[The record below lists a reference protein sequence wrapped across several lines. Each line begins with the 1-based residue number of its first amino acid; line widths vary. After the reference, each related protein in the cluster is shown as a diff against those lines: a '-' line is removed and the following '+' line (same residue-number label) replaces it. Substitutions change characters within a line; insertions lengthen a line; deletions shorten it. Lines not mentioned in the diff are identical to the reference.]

1 MNTFTLPSFAR
12 RTAIAAA
19 VGLACVAA
27 QAQSEP
33 VEASISVGI
42 AHVDGS
48 GADKAI
54 FGQYNGLRDVSTAGS
69 LGLDYSL
76 RDPDAGKWVDFLGT
90 NLLGDTRELEFAWKN
105 PGVWTFTAGYGELT
119 RNEPLIVNSGLG
131 GVGTTALSI
140 NKLLAAGS
148 GADLDLSTKRT
159 SLGLGFSR
167 IISPQLQLSVDV
179 KTEEKNGA
187 RLFGALVNNGSCVS
201 VGSVVCL
208 DILSA
213 LLLPEPINSY
223 HSQLEA
229 RASYTLEN
237 LRVHATYYGSVY
249 SNSNATLSPVSGAA
263 TGIVPNY
270 LVALPPDNQAHQFDL
285 SGSYDISKAT
295 RTTFKLAWATAQQN
309 ADFPTGLA
317 GPLVSIAN
325 GSVLVTSPG
334 ARVDTTLAKFGF
346 SSRVSTQLSLLG
358 DIRYEDKDDKTNL
371 FNYNLNSANFSST
384 NHHLPNQ
391 KLQGKLQAS
400 WQFNSHHRGTLGAD
414 YESIDRGTYT
424 ASSILAG
431 VSAIRQKTH
440 ETGVRAELRSRVS
453 DELGG
458 AVTLS
463 SSQRDGSSWLQAAIP
478 GATGVTEVA
487 DSALTQAVLMPTMA
501 DRQRNKVRFS
511 ADWQP
516 NKDFNL
522 QVSAE
527 ESHDSYSSPSSLG
540 LQDARVRQLGLDWS
554 YNLSSAWALN
564 GYVSQGTQTMNQ
576 SLAAGSVLALDNTNL
591 ATSIGLIGKLSSTV
605 RMGANLGYLDDRTV
619 YAQSAANT
627 LPDVSY
633 SETSIK
639 VFATYQIEKN
649 ATVRLDVVHQK
660 VSTDDWTWKNVT
672 FSDGTTVRD
681 NPRQSVNLIGVSYVY
696 QWK

>member
-1 MNTFTLPSFAR
+1 MNTFTLPSFVR
-12 RTAIAAA
+12 LTAVAVA
-19 VGLACVAA
+19 VGLACMAA

-33 VEASISVGI
+33 VVASVSIGI

-48 GADKAI
+48 DADKAL
-54 FGQYNGLRDVSTAGS
+54 FGQYNGLRDVNTAVS

-76 RDPDAGKWVDFLGT
+76 RDPDTGKWVDFLGA
-90 NLLGDTRELEFAWKN
+90 NLLGDTRELEFVWKN
-105 PGVWTFTAGYGELT
+105 PGVWKFTAGYGELT
-119 RNEPLIVNSGLG
+119 RAEPHIVNSGLG
-131 GVGTTALSI
+131 GAGTPTLAI
-140 NKLLAAGS
+140 NKLLTAGS
-148 GADLDLSTKRT
+148 GADLDLSTKRK

-179 KTEEKNGA
+179 KTEEKDGS
-187 RLFGALVNNGSCVS
+187 RVFGALVNNGSCVS
-201 VGSVVCL
+201 VGTVVCL
-208 DILSA
+208 DIVSA
-213 LLLPEPINSY
+213 LLLPEPIKSY

-229 RASYTLEN
+229 RASYALEN
-237 LRVHATYYGSVY
+237 LRLHATYHGSFY
-249 SNSNATLSPVSGAA
+249 NNSNTTLSPVSGAT

-285 SGSYDISKAT
+285 SGSYDLSKAT
-295 RTTFKLAWATAQQN
+295 RATFKLAWATAQQN
-309 ADFPTGLA
+309 ADFPTGLT
-317 GPLVSIAN
+317 GPLVPVVG

-346 SSRVSTQLSLLG
+346 TSRVSTQLSLLG

-371 FNYNLNSANFSST
+371 FNYNLTST
-384 NHHLPNQ
+384 NHRLPNT
-391 KLQGKLQAS
+391 KLQGKFQAS
-400 WQFNSHHRGTLGAD
+400 WQFDSRHRGTLGAD

-431 VSAIRQKTH
+431 VSAIRQKTD
-440 ETGVRAELRSRVS
+440 EVGVRAELRSRLS

-463 SSQRDGSSWLQAAIP
+463 SSQRDGSSWLQSAAI
-478 GATGVTEVA
+478 GTTGVVTVA
-487 DSALTQAVLMPTMA
+487 DAALAQAVLMPTMA
-501 DRQRNKVRFS
+501 DRQRNKLRFS
-511 ADWQP
+511 GDWQP

-527 ESHDSYSSPSSLG
+527 LNQDSYSSPSSLG

-554 YNLSSAWALN
+554 YNVSSAWALN
-564 GYVSQGTQTMNQ
+564 GYVSHGTQTMKQ

-591 ATSIGLIGKLSSTV
+591 AAAIGVTGKLSSQV
-605 RMGANLGYLDDRTV
+605 QMGANLSYLDDKTA

-627 LPDVSY
+627 LPDVNY
-633 SETSIK
+633 SQTALK
-639 VFATYQIEKN
+639 LFATYQVEKN
-649 ATVRLDVVHQK
+649 VTVRLDVVHQK
-660 VSTDDWTWKNVT
+660 ISTDDWTWKNVT
-672 FSDGTTVRD
+672 YADGTTVRD
-681 NPRQSVNLIGVSYVY
+681 NPSQTVNLIGLSYVY

>member
-1 MNTFTLPSFAR
+1 MNSFTLPSFAR
-12 RTAIAAA
+12 RTAIATA
-19 VGLACVAA
+19 VGLACIAA
-27 QAQSEP
+27 QAQTEP
-33 VEASISVGI
+33 VEASVSVGI

-48 GADKAI
+48 GADKAV
-54 FGQYNGLRDVSTAGS
+54 FGQYNGLRNLGTAVS

-76 RDPDAGKWVDFLGT
+76 RDPDAGKWVDFLGN
-90 NLLGDTRELEFAWKN
+90 NLLGDNRELEFVWKN
-105 PGVWTFTAGYGELT
+105 PGAWTFTAGYGELT
-119 RNEPLIVNSGLG
+119 RHEPLIVNSGLG
-131 GVGTTALSI
+131 GVGSAALSV
-140 NKLLAAGS
+140 NLLAAGS
-148 GADLDLSTKRT
+148 GADLNLSTKRT
-159 SLGLGFSR
+159 NLGLGFSR

-187 RLFGALVNNGSCVS
+187 RLFGALVNNSNCVS
-201 VGSVVCL
+201 VGSVLCL
-208 DILSA
+208 DILST
-213 LLLPEPINSY
+213 LLLPEPIKSY

-295 RTTFKLAWATAQQN
+295 RATFKLAWATAQQN
-309 ADFPTGLA
+309 ADFPTGLT
-317 GPLVSIAN
+317 GPLYPVAN

-358 DIRYEDKDDKTNL
+358 DIRYENKDDQTNL
-371 FNYNLNSANFSST
+371 FNYNLNSANVSST
-384 NHHLPNQ
+384 NHQLPNQ
-391 KLQGKLQAS
+391 KLQGKLQAG
-400 WQFNSHHRGTLGAD
+400 WQFNSRHNGTLGAD

-431 VSAIRQKTH
+431 ISAIRQKTQ
-440 ETGVRAELRSRVS
+440 EAGVRAELRSKLS

-458 AVTLS
+458 ALILS
-463 SSQRDGSSWLQAAIP
+463 SSQRDGSNWLQAVAN
-478 GATGVTEVA
+478 GGTGVVDA
-487 DSALTQAVLMPTMA
+487 PDSALVQAVLMPTMA

-522 QVSAE
+522 QLIAE
-527 ESHDSYSSPSSLG
+527 KSHDSYSSPSSLG
-540 LQDARVRQLGLDWS
+540 LQDARARQLGLDWS
-554 YNLSSAWALN
+554 YNLSSTWALN
-564 GYVSQGTQTMNQ
+564 GNVFQGNQTINQ
-576 SLAAGSVLALDNTNL
+576 SLATGSGLALDNVNL
-591 ATSIGLIGKLSSTV
+591 AATLGVTARLSSTV
-605 RMGANLGYLDDRTV
+605 RMGANLSYLDDKTV

-633 SETSIK
+633 SETTIK
-639 VFATYQIEKN
+639 LFATYQIEKN

-660 VSTDDWTWKNVT
+660 ISTDDWTWKNVT
-672 FSDGTTVRD
+672 YSDGTTVRD
-681 NPRQSVNLIGVSYVY
+681 SPSQSVNLIGLSYVY